1 MLFEALC
8 EDEHCLIVGSAPGV
22 TIPDSDFGCVIGV
35 NGGAAI
41 ARDKGLQVDVLV
53 TTSHLFR
60 GGDLPPIEQWTID
73 TMSNLQVDH
82 VWADTKNGPLGLVEE
97 GCDEHNIS
105 YLDLFEVTPE
115 QRSEVIMDA
124 IGVDLWISSGI
135 WAVCLALSGG
145 SASVKIAGIS
155 LINGHHGAK
164 NDMTPRHHV
173 LQDGQCLDIL
183 RTMESVW

>member
-8 EDEHCLIVGSAPGV
+8 EGEHCLIVGSAPGV
-22 TIPDSDFGCVIGV
+22 VIPDSDFGCVIGV

-60 GGDLPPIEQWTID
+60 DQIRSATEQWTID
-73 TMSNLQVDH
+73 NMSNLKVDH
-82 VWADTKNGPLGLVEE
+82 VWADTKNGPLELVVKGCEE
-97 GCDEHNIS
+97 NNIS
-105 YLDLFEVTPE
+105 YLDIFEVTPKD
-115 QRSEVIMDA
+115 RSKIILDA

-135 WAVCLALSGG
+135 WAVCLALSSG
-145 SASVKIAGIS
+145 SSSVKIAGIS

-164 NDMTPRHHV
+164 TDNAPRHHV
-173 LQDGQCLDIL
+173 TQDGQCLDIL
-183 RTMESVW
+183 RTMEGVW